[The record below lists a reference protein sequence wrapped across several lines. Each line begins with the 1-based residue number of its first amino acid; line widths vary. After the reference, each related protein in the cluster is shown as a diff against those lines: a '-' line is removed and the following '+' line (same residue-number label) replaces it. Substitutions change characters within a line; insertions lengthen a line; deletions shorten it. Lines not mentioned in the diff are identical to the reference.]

1 MDISISATL
10 MTQQKPNKKT
20 NILGIRKKTVKM
32 KRPKCNNNSNS
43 FWPMQKANMAMHI
56 AICSWFRCTQAPCVR
71 LSAHTAGPALVVR
84 VVAEMFRQNLPRLNR
99 EREFVSFICFH
110 LDDLRENRN
119 KMFDSGPTTAEVSH
133 LISRTLQVNQKHSAH
148 VNVDSIFE

>member
-1 MDISISATL
+1 
-10 MTQQKPNKKT
+10 
-20 NILGIRKKTVKM
+20 
-32 KRPKCNNNSNS
+32 
-43 FWPMQKANMAMHI
+43 
-56 AICSWFRCTQAPCVR
+56 VR

-110 LDDLRENRN
+110 LEDLRENRI

-148 VNVDSIFE
+148 HLEECVVSTLSSARCC